1 MATSCGIYSALL
13 FYGFLQ
19 YFYMKHVSLNINYE
33 GDWTI
38 DRFDIFL
45 TKINSAERSVF
56 FVECLSKLTQRTV
69 MAKWRTFETCKISTR
84 NNYFLIIA
92 LLLSGD
98 ISLNPRPVKFPCIGC
113 TKPVKSN
120 QQALQCDFCDQWI
133 HRRCTNP
140 LMAEPEYN
148 RLGQSSDN
156 FYCHNCTDRLP
167 LLSDSFFDRSDIADE
182 TFSTNSSIFDTSA
195 TSSYLPSA
203 ETTTFQS
210 HDPDIAESGDARS
223 HDINSDQNG
232 GSDVFDELRKARRKN
247 RDHVFISYLNVN
259 SFRYKFMELSDIYIV

>member
-1 MATSCGIYSALL
+1 
-13 FYGFLQ
+13 
-19 YFYMKHVSLNINYE
+19 
-33 GDWTI
+33 
-38 DRFDIFL
+38 
-45 TKINSAERSVF
+45 
-56 FVECLSKLTQRTV
+56 
-69 MAKWRTFETCKISTR
+69 MAKWRTFETCKISTS

-98 ISLNPRPVKFPCIGC
+98 ISLNPEPVKFPCIGC

-140 LMAEPEYN
+140 LMAEPEYIQ
-148 RLGQSSDN
+148 LGQSSDT

-195 TSSYLPSA
+195 NSSYLPSA

-210 HDPDIAESGDARS
+210 HDPNIAVSSEARS

-232 GSDVFDELRKARRKN
+232 GSDVLDELRKARRKN
-247 RDHVFISYLNVN
+247 RDNVITKTSPCN
-259 SFRYKFMELSDIYIV
+259 EDPLTPHLYIVKLGFTGVYIIFLFLL